1 MLIRTLLLFSPLL
14 TAAYRFLKARVAH
27 GIIVLLSIICAH
39 LGFNAVT
46 NKKADPQ
53 DVVKQSIGEMVGIQL
68 VFQGGIY
75 KVDNSPQEW
84 HIDVT

>member
-1 MLIRTLLLFSPLL
+1 MLLRTLLLFSPLL
-14 TAAYRFLKARVAH
+14 TAAYKFLKARIAH

-39 LGFNAVT
+39 LGFNAFT
-46 NKKADPQ
+46 HKQAEPQ

-68 VFQGGIY
+68 VFQGGLY